1 MTTYK
6 LFTENGRLRGRET
19 ITLEKGLLNLIGIKI
34 KDSRSYRGSGI
45 KDVFI
50 YPDGS
55 KSSKFKINLSAED

>member
-6 LFTENGRLRGRET
+6 LFAENGRLRGCET
-19 ITLEKGLLNLIGIKI
+19 ITLNSNFAYLNYNWRRNK
-34 KDSRSYRGSGI
+34 GSGI

-50 YPDGS
+50 YRDGS